1 LQAAYEAAAAANP
14 DFDLI
19 GALGTHL
26 KRGTFT
32 DIAP

>member
-26 KRGTFT
+26 GRGAFT